1 MGRASRSKRERTGTV
16 GKPTTGGEII
26 TDRVLDDPPSLLAL
40 AERLGDLA
48 PLVIGAAQA
57 TRVGVDLADED
68 DDEHELRA
76 GLPLA
81 WFGGPGGTFEIG
93 RDGEVRRSGWRTA

>member
-1 MGRASRSKRERTGTV
+1 MGRASRSKRERTSAV
-16 GKPTTGGEII
+16 GKPTGGEII
-26 TDRVLDDPPSLLAL
+26 TDHVLDDASSLLAL

-57 TRVGVDLADED
+57 TRVGVDLSDENNDED
-68 DDEHELRA
+68 ELRA

-81 WFGGPGGTFEIG
+81 WFGGPSGTFEIG
-93 RDGEVRRSGWRTA
+93 RDGEVRRTGWRTA